1 MTSASA
7 VDYLKSNLWTLT
19 FFIIVSPIFWA
30 LRITR
35 LPAVPTMEKETGR
48 NDLNKEKLKTFNTRW
63 MHTLANTMVMDAE
76 QAGKVRLNLSENC
89 KLQQNS
95 KSLFFYCVAL
105 RAN

>member
-1 MTSASA
+1 MTSATA

-30 LRITR
+30 LRITG
-35 LPAVPTMEKETGR
+35 LPVVPTMEKETGR
-48 NDLNKEKLKTFNTRW
+48 NDLNKEKLKT
-63 MHTLANTMVMDAE
+63 LE
-76 QAGKVRLNLSENC
+76 
-89 KLQQNS
+89 LQVAAKF